1 MNATSH
7 QPAGTFPAHGDIGSQ
22 EDHIPEGYMQN
33 AAGHLVPRDQVREH
47 DLLRDQTAR
56 GLAEQAER
64 LNQELENFKH
74 NALDDIADL
83 VSVAAQRY
91 GVTIGGQKGNVTIT
105 TYDGRYRVER
115 ATAERLAFTEEI
127 HAAKE
132 LIDECI
138 QRWSEGANA
147 HLRTLVD
154 RAFRTDKQGNIKTSA
169 VLELLRLEIDDE
181 GWKQAMNALRDSIQ
195 STGTAVYVRVYRRDA
210 SGRYH
215 AIPLDLASV

>member
-1 MNATSH
+1 MTAETATPEPT
-7 QPAGTFPAHGDIGSQ
+7 QAP
-22 EDHIPEGYMQN
+22 EVPEGYMQN
-33 AAGHLVPRDQVREH
+33 ASGHLVPKQQVREH
-47 DLLRDQTAR
+47 DLLRDETAKT
-56 GLAEQAER
+56 LAAEAER
-64 LNQELENFKH
+64 LHSQLAAFKEK
-74 NALDDIADL
+74 ALADIRDL
-83 VSVAAQRY
+83 VSVAADRY
-91 GVTIGGQKGNVTIT
+91 GVTIGGEKGNVTVT

-115 ATAERLAFTEEI
+115 ATAERLAFTEEV

-132 LIDECI
+132 LIDDCI

-154 RAFRTDKQGNIKTSA
+154 RAFRTDKQGQIKTSA